1 MGSNS
6 FNISL
11 ISFSIGIN
19 YYLTS
24 IDLYLSIKRLV
35 FLEHPELGKAC
46 RANMEWLSKRVK
58 APFKASLNRQG
69 LDHIVNRMQLQLG
82 GEVRNFIN

>member
-1 MGSNS
+1 MAFHKKN
-6 FNISL
+6 FLFLKN
-11 ISFSIGIN
+11 FFFFF
-19 YYLTS
+19 
-24 IDLYLSIKRLV
+24 LYIIELAKV

-46 RANMEWLSKRVK
+46 RAIMEWLNKRAK

-69 LDHIVNRMQLQLG
+69 LDHIVNRIELQLG